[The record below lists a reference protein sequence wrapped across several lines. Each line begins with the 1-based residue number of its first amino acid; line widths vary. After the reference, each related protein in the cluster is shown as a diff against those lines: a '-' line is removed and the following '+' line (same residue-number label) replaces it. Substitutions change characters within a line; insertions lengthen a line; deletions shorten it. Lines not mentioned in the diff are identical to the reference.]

1 MRPLWNAALLA
12 VAVLLARPAVAAPE
26 IEYAYPDQSVW
37 TAQVDS
43 RGAPLN
49 PLLKLAKVLFAEAGI
64 PWHGTPYPASR
75 MFTLLRTG
83 TAQFSILVAAPALSE
98 CCLVSR
104 EPIARTEV
112 RVYWIGDTPPARQ
125 MTDLLAKSVIVI
137 RGYSYGSM
145 ANFLTDERNAIS
157 RNVVDTHRSAFQML
171 EHGRADY
178 LIDYAGPASEML
190 AAHPVPGIQS
200 AVLAPIEAHLVLS
213 RTYPDAEAVMAK
225 LEAIAARLDKDRI
238 LRGP

>member
-12 VAVLLARPAVAAPE
+12 AAVLLATPAMAAPE

-37 TAQVDS
+37 TAQVDAN
-43 RGAPLN
+43 GAPVN

-64 PWHGTPYPASR
+64 PWHGAPYPASR

-83 TAQFSILVAAPALSE
+83 AAQFSMLVAAPTLAE

-104 EPIARTEV
+104 EPVARTEV
-112 RVYWIGDTPPARQ
+112 RVYWMGNTPPARQ
-125 MTDLLAKSVIVI
+125 MTDLLAKSAIVI
-137 RGYSYGSM
+137 RGYSYGPM

-157 RNVVDTHRSAFQML
+157 RSIVDTHRSAFQML

-178 LIDYAGPASEML
+178 LIDYTGPASEVL
-190 AAHPVPGIQS
+190 AARPVPGIHS
-200 AVLAPIEAHLVLS
+200 AVLAPIEVHLVLS

-225 LEAIAARLDKDRI
+225 LEAIAVRLDKERI
-238 LRGP
+238 LRAP